1 KGKLKFPEAQSL
13 ECLRTQSR
21 SLLSAAPTIPSRNLA
36 WHLPH
41 PDGAAWKN
49 ATDATA
55 REHWLKYPRS
65 VFAFHPCGSGIH
77 SLNAGALLSSVP
89 VSPTTL
95 QAVGRYHRA
104 GLWQFASVRPLVPQ
118 STYGSDQ
125 RALLP
130 RAGDL

>member
-1 KGKLKFPEAQSL
+1 MFHEALLRSDVPYYALPRCVGLPVKPEKGKLKFPEAQSL

-77 SLNAGALLSSVP
+77 SLNAG
-89 VSPTTL
+89 
-95 QAVGRYHRA
+95 
-104 GLWQFASVRPLVPQ
+104 
-118 STYGSDQ
+118 
-125 RALLP
+125 
-130 RAGDL
+130 